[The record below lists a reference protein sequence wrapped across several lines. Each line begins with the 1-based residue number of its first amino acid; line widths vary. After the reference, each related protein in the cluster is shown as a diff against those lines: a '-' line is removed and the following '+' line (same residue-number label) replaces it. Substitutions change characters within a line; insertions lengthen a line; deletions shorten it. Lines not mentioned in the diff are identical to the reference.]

1 MAQFVLKIELLSHI
15 IGTTPILEMA
25 RAYGLRPRLWLLLKL
40 EAKTCGVR
48 EVRGNVCQY
57 KVTISFGVRGVG
69 VCFMRVLQGYSR
81 DA

>member
-1 MAQFVLKIELLSHI
+1 VITGVDRWSW
-15 IGTTPILEMA
+15 TLE
-25 RAYGLRPRLWLLLKL
+25 YWLEENHSLKL